1 MAHFAQFFLNILKKL
16 TKFTGGQLFDIRLDL
31 RAPGLRARICIQERQ
46 IDAAHDAENPHADT
60 LHAHLLSQLAQLMRC
75 QAIVLQLLLCQAQ
88 VVAVGL
94 QKLQISPEHGMHDH
108 VMPIVDE
115 LTEGLALD
123 GGVGIHDAGQFNIDR
138 MFFATNSAGVFQ
150 RDTAIPGRMHEVGK
164 ERESPVFSRPKPG
177 VRIGF
182 TFLYPFEKYRRSLFL
197 TVRIDTGKIDGIGYG
212 GFLQPDFFSG
222 DEGRE
227 NSHSIIQSPCFPGY
241 RKVSYQIPR
250 QVRRLQKQ
258 ASKTVRK
265 WP

>member
-1 MAHFAQFFLNILKKL
+1 
-16 TKFTGGQLFDIRLDL
+16 
-31 RAPGLRARICIQERQ
+31 
-46 IDAAHDAENPHADT
+46 
-60 LHAHLLSQLAQLMRC
+60 
-75 QAIVLQLLLCQAQ
+75 
-88 VVAVGL
+88 
-94 QKLQISPEHGMHDH
+94 MHDH

-212 GFLQPDFFSG
+212 GFLQPDFLLRLRRERKFTQRYSVSLLPELPESAVVDPAAGAPLAKTSVENCTKVAVNSMNSPFSR
-222 DEGRE
+222 DLAT
-227 NSHSIIQSPCFPGY
+227 SPH
-241 RKVSYQIPR
+241 
-250 QVRRLQKQ
+250 
-258 ASKTVRK
+258 
-265 WP
+265 